1 MVPCISCVPSL
12 AAFKS
17 FSLPLFSI
25 SLLMLYFGLHFIGF
39 NLFED
44 GQVCAIFW
52 SFTNVQPL
60 FFEYSFCLTLFSSL
74 SSTPRIKILDLVLLS
89 HRSLRLCSIFFFNL
103 FFSLLIKPVNSIS
116 MPTSSL
122 TILFYLHSTMSTFN
136 MLLISAIAYF
146 TCAISILFFFITF
159 IPLLRN

>member
-89 HRSLRLCSIFFFNL
+89 HRSLRLCSIFFQSL
-103 FFSLLIKPVNSIS
+103 FLFVDQTGKFYFHAYKFTDYSLLSP
-116 MPTSSL
+116 
-122 TILFYLHSTMSTFN
+122 FYYEY
-136 MLLISAIAYF
+136 I
-146 TCAISILFFFITF
+146 
-159 IPLLRN
+159 

>member
-89 HRSLRLCSIFFFNL
+89 HRSLRLCSIFFFQSL
-103 FFSLLIKPVNSIS
+103 FLFVDQTGKFYFHAYKFTDYSLLSP
-116 MPTSSL
+116 
-122 TILFYLHSTMSTFN
+122 FYYEY
-136 MLLISAIAYF
+136 I
-146 TCAISILFFFITF
+146 
-159 IPLLRN
+159 